1 MSILP
6 ARFAPVMQWAALAVV
21 AGLTLIAAQAAAQ
34 AQTYPDRT
42 ITFVVPFA
50 AGGGADATG
59 RIIADA
65 MEKHLG
71 QSIVVENVAGASG
84 AIGHGR
90 VKNAT
95 PDGYTIGL
103 GSMGTLAASV
113 AVNPKLKFDSRQ
125 DFEYLGLVNT
135 TPNIVFVRK
144 ELPPKTFNEFTDYA
158 KAKGRD
164 LKMGHSGIGTISHIT
179 CVLLFQLIEAQ
190 PTYVTYRGYGQT
202 INDILSGS
210 IDGSCDLVT
219 SVSGQVSAGAVK
231 AFAVAAEERS
241 PAVPE
246 VPAAKEIGLS
256 DFKAETW
263 MGLFAPKGTPVV
275 VLTKLKEALDK
286 SLNEATVQ
294 KRFADIGAAVPKPD
308 RRGGEYML
316 KLVGS
321 EVDRWGGILKKA
333 GLEVPQQNKH

>member
-1 MSILP
+1 MIL
-6 ARFAPVMQWAALAVV
+6 
-21 AGLTLIAAQAAAQ
+21 
-34 AQTYPDRT
+34 
-42 ITFVVPFA
+42 VVPFA

-59 RIIADA
+59 RIITDA
-65 MEKHLG
+65 MAKHLG
-71 QSIVVENVAGASG
+71 QSIVVENVTGAGG
-84 AIGHGR
+84 ATGSTR

-103 GSMGTLAASV
+103 GSLGTLAASI
-113 AVNPKLKFDSRQ
+113 AINPKLKFDSRQ

-144 ELPPKTFNEFTDYA
+144 DLPASTLSEFSDYA

-164 LKMGHSGIGTISHIT
+164 LKMGHSGTGTISHIT
-179 CVLLFQLIEAQ
+179 CVLLFQLIGAQ

-219 SVSGQVSAGAVK
+219 SVSGQVSAGTVK
-231 AFAVAAEERS
+231 AFAIAADERS
-241 PAVPE
+241 PAVPG
-246 VPAAKEIGLS
+246 VPAAKEVGLP
-256 DFKAETW
+256 DFKVETW
-263 MGLFAPKGTPVV
+263 MGLFAPKGTPAP
-275 VLTKLKEALDK
+275 VLAKLKDALEK

-294 KRFADIGAAVPKPD
+294 KRFTEIGAAVPKPD
-308 RRGGEYML
+308 RQGGEYML

-321 EVDRWGGILKKA
+321 EVDRWGTILKKA
-333 GLEVPQQNKH
+333 GVEPPQ

>member
-1 MSILP
+1 MAYLSVRVCRLMRSRSAATAIL
-6 ARFAPVMQWAALAVV
+6 ALLAVTP
-21 AGLTLIAAQAAAQ
+21 LQTETQAQA
-34 AQTYPDRT
+34 YPDRT
-42 ITFVVPFA
+42 VILVVPFA

-65 MEKHLG
+65 MAKHLG

-90 VKNAT
+90 VKNAA

-113 AVNPKLKFDSRQ
+113 AINPKSKFDSRQ

-135 TPNIVFVRK
+135 TPNIVFVRNA
-144 ELPPKTFNEFTDYA
+144 LPANTLGEFVDYA
-158 KAKGRD
+158 RAKGRD
-164 LKMGHSGIGTISHIT
+164 LKMGHSGTGTISHIT
-179 CVLLFQLIEAQ
+179 CVLLFQLIGAQ
-190 PTYVTYRGYGQT
+190 PSYVTYRGYGQT

-231 AFAVAAEERS
+231 AFAIAADERS
-241 PAVPE
+241 PAVPG
-246 VPAAKEIGLS
+246 VPAAREVGLP

-263 MGLFAPKGTPVV
+263 MGLFAPKGTSAPV
-275 VLTKLKEALDK
+275 LAKLRDALDK

-321 EVDRWGGILKKA
+321 EVDRWGAILKKA
-333 GLEVPQQNKH
+333 GVEVSQ

>member
-1 MSILP
+1 MPLLP
-6 ARFAPVMQWAALAVV
+6 KHTQRKLAALVLATLS
-21 AGLTLIAAQAAAQ
+21 ALIAAHGEAD

-42 ITFVVPFA
+42 ITLVVPFA

-59 RIIADA
+59 RIISEA
-65 MEKHLG
+65 MAKHLNH
-71 QSIVVENVAGASG
+71 SIVVENVAGASG
-84 AIGHGR
+84 AIGHSR
-90 VKNAT
+90 VKNAA

-113 AVNPKLKFDSRQ
+113 AINPKLKFDSRQ
-125 DFEYLGLVNT
+125 DFEYLGLVNS

-144 ELPPKTFNEFTDYA
+144 GLPANTLSEFTDYA
-158 KAKGRD
+158 KAQGRD
-164 LKMGHSGIGTISHIT
+164 LKMGHSGTGTISHIT
-179 CVLLFQLIEAQ
+179 CVLLFQLIGAQ

-219 SVSGQVSAGAVK
+219 SVSGQVSAGTVK
-231 AFAVAAEERS
+231 AFAVAADERS
-241 PAVPE
+241 PTVPD
-246 VPAAKEIGLS
+246 VPAAKEVGLP

-263 MGLFAPKGTPVV
+263 MGLFAPNGTPAP
-275 VLTKLKEALDK
+275 VLAKLKDALDK
-286 SLNEATVQ
+286 SLAEAAVQ

-333 GLEVPQQNKH
+333 GVELSQ

>member
-1 MSILP
+1 MPLLSGPTNRKL
-6 ARFAPVMQWAALAVV
+6 AALAV
-21 AGLTLIAAQAAAQ
+21 ATLTALIAAQGEAH

-42 ITFVVPFA
+42 ITLVVPFA

-59 RIIADA
+59 RIIAEA
-65 MEKHLG
+65 MAKHLN

-90 VKNAT
+90 VKNTA

-113 AVNPKLKFDSRQ
+113 AINPKLKFDSRQ
-125 DFEYLGLVNT
+125 DFEYLGLVNS

-144 ELPPKTFNEFTDYA
+144 GFPANTLSEFTDYA

-164 LKMGHSGIGTISHIT
+164 LKMGHSGVGTISHIT
-179 CVLLFQLIEAQ
+179 CVLLFQLIGAQ

-219 SVSGQVSAGAVK
+219 SVSGQVTAGTVK
-231 AFAVAAEERS
+231 AFAVAADERS
-241 PAVPE
+241 PAVPDI
-246 VPAAKEIGLS
+246 PAAKEVGLP

-263 MGLFAPKGTPVV
+263 MGLFAPNGTPALVV
-275 VLTKLKEALDK
+275 AKLKDALDK

-294 KRFADIGAAVPKPD
+294 KRFADIGAVVPKPD

-321 EVDRWGGILKKA
+321 EVDRWSGILKKA
-333 GLEVPQQNKH
+333 GVEPLQ

>member
-1 MSILP
+1 MPLQTE
-6 ARFAPVMQWAALAVV
+6 AE
-21 AGLTLIAAQAAAQ
+21 AQA
-34 AQTYPDRT
+34 YPERT
-42 ITFVVPFA
+42 ITLVVPFA

-59 RIIADA
+59 RIITEV
-65 MEKHLG
+65 MGKHLG

-90 VKNAT
+90 VKSAA
-95 PDGYTIGL
+95 PDGYTVGL
-103 GSMGTLAASV
+103 GSMGTLAASI

-144 ELPPKTFNEFTDYA
+144 ELPASTLSEFTDYA

-164 LKMGHSGIGTISHIT
+164 LKMGHSGTGTISHIT
-179 CVLLFQLIEAQ
+179 CVLLFQLLGAQ

-219 SVSGQVSAGAVK
+219 SVSGQVSAGTVK
-231 AFAVAAEERS
+231 AFAVAADERS
-241 PAVPE
+241 PAVPD
-246 VPAAKEIGLS
+246 VPTAKEVGLP

-263 MGLFAPKGTPVV
+263 MGLFAPKGTPVPV
-275 VLTKLKEALDK
+275 IARLKDALDK

-294 KRFADIGAAVPKPD
+294 NRFAAIGAAVPKAD

-333 GLEVPQQNKH
+333 GVEVSQ

>member
-1 MSILP
+1 MPLLSGPTQRKL
-6 ARFAPVMQWAALAVV
+6 AALAMTALSALMAVNWEAV
-21 AGLTLIAAQAAAQ
+21 

-42 ITFVVPFA
+42 ITLVVPFA

-59 RIIADA
+59 RIITEA
-65 MEKHLG
+65 MAKHLN

-90 VKNAT
+90 VKSAA

-113 AVNPKLKFDSRQ
+113 ALNPKLKFDSRQ
-125 DFEYLGLVNT
+125 DFEYLGLVNS
-135 TPNIVFVRK
+135 TPNIVFVRNG
-144 ELPPKTFNEFTDYA
+144 LPANTLSEFTDYA

-164 LKMGHSGIGTISHIT
+164 LKMGHSGTGTISHIT
-179 CVLLFQLIEAQ
+179 CVLLFQLMGTQ

-219 SVSGQVSAGAVK
+219 SVSGQISAGTVK
-231 AFAVAAEERS
+231 AFAVAADERS
-241 PAVPE
+241 PAVPN
-246 VPAAKEIGLS
+246 VPAAKEVGLP

-263 MGLFAPKGTPVV
+263 MGLFAPNGTPTP
-275 VLTKLKEALDK
+275 VLAKLKDALDK
-286 SLNEATVQ
+286 SLNEAAVQ
-294 KRFADIGAAVPKPD
+294 KRFADIGAEVPKPD

-316 KLVGS
+316 TLVGS
-321 EVDRWGGILKKA
+321 EVDRWGSILKKA
-333 GLEVPQQNKH
+333 GVEWSQ

>member
-1 MSILP
+1 MSLLKGP
-6 ARFAPVMQWAALAVV
+6 TNRKLAALAV
-21 AGLTLIAAQAAAQ
+21 ATLSALIAANWKAE

-42 ITFVVPFA
+42 ITLVVPFA

-59 RIIADA
+59 RIIAESMA
-65 MEKHLG
+65 KHLN

-90 VKNAT
+90 VKNTA

-113 AVNPKLKFDSRQ
+113 AINPKLKFDSRQ
-125 DFEYLGLVNT
+125 DFEYLGLVNS

-144 ELPPKTFNEFTDYA
+144 GFPANTLSEFTDYA

-164 LKMGHSGIGTISHIT
+164 LKMGHSGVGTISHIT
-179 CVLLFQLIEAQ
+179 CVLLFQLIGAQ

-219 SVSGQVSAGAVK
+219 SVSGQVTAGTVK
-231 AFAVAAEERS
+231 AFAVAADERS
-241 PAVPE
+241 PAVPDI
-246 VPAAKEIGLS
+246 PAAKEVGLP

-263 MGLFAPKGTPVV
+263 MGLFAPNGTPALVV
-275 VLTKLKEALDK
+275 AKLKDALDK

-294 KRFADIGAAVPKPD
+294 KRFADIGAVVPKPD

-321 EVDRWGGILKKA
+321 EVDRWSGILKKA
-333 GLEVPQQNKH
+333 GVEPLQ

>member
-1 MSILP
+1 MRLLSRPIQRKL
-6 ARFAPVMQWAALAVV
+6 AALAM
-21 AGLTLIAAQAAAQ
+21 ATLSALIAANWEAN

-42 ITFVVPFA
+42 ITLVVPFA

-59 RIIADA
+59 RIIAEA
-65 MEKHLG
+65 MAKHLN

-90 VKNAT
+90 VKNAAS
-95 PDGYTIGL
+95 DGYTIGL

-113 AVNPKLKFDSRQ
+113 AINPKLKFDSRQ
-125 DFEYLGLVNT
+125 DFEYLGLVNS

-144 ELPPKTFNEFTDYA
+144 GLSANTLSEFTDYA

-179 CVLLFQLIEAQ
+179 CVLLFQLIGAQ

-219 SVSGQVSAGAVK
+219 SVSGQVSAGTVK
-231 AFAVAAEERS
+231 AFAVAAEERAS
-241 PAVPE
+241 AVPG
-246 VPAAKEIGLS
+246 VPAAKEVGLP

-263 MGLFAPKGTPVV
+263 MGLFAPSGTPAP
-275 VLTKLKEALDK
+275 VLAKLKDALDK
-286 SLNEATVQ
+286 SLNEAAVQ

-333 GLEVPQQNKH
+333 GVELSQ

>member
-1 MSILP
+1 MPLLSGPTHRKL
-6 ARFAPVMQWAALAVV
+6 AALVMTTLFA
-21 AGLTLIAAQAAAQ
+21 LIAANWEAN

-42 ITFVVPFA
+42 ITLVVPFA

-59 RIIADA
+59 RIIAEA
-65 MEKHLG
+65 MAKHLN

-90 VKNAT
+90 VKNAA

-113 AVNPKLKFDSRQ
+113 AINPKLKFDSRQ
-125 DFEYLGLVNT
+125 DFEYLGLVNS

-144 ELPPKTFNEFTDYA
+144 GFPANTLSEFTDYA

-164 LKMGHSGIGTISHIT
+164 LKMGHSGTGTISHIT
-179 CVLLFQLIEAQ
+179 CVLLFQLIGAQ
-190 PTYVTYRGYGQT
+190 PTYVTYRGYAQT

-219 SVSGQVSAGAVK
+219 SVSGQVSAGTVK
-231 AFAVAAEERS
+231 GFAVAADERS
-241 PAVPE
+241 PAVPG
-246 VPAAKEIGLS
+246 VPAAKEVGLP

-263 MGLFAPKGTPVV
+263 MGLFAPNGTPAP
-275 VLTKLKEALDK
+275 VLAKLKDALDK
-286 SLNEATVQ
+286 SLNEAAVQ

-333 GLEVPQQNKH
+333 GVELSQ

>member
-1 MSILP
+1 MRVLAVP
-6 ARFAPVMQWAALAVV
+6 FARLMRRSFAALAIV
-21 AGLTLIAAQAAAQ
+21 AAFVLVSVQSEAQ
-34 AQTYPDRT
+34 AQAYPDRT
-42 ITFVVPFA
+42 ITLVVPFP

-65 MEKHLG
+65 MAKHLG
-71 QSIVVENVAGASG
+71 QSIIVENVAGASG
-84 AIGHGR
+84 SIGHGR
-90 VKNAT
+90 VKNAA

-103 GSMGTLAASV
+103 GTMGTLAASV
-113 AVNPKLKFDSRQ
+113 AINPKLKFDSLQ
-125 DFEYLGLVNT
+125 DFEHLGLVNT

-144 ELPPKTFNEFTDYA
+144 DLPANTLREFVDYA
-158 KAKGRD
+158 KLKGRD
-164 LKMGHSGIGTISHIT
+164 LKIGHSGTGTISHIT
-179 CVLLFQLIEAQ
+179 CVLLFQLIGAQ

-231 AFAVAAEERS
+231 AFAIAADERS
-241 PAVPE
+241 PAVPG
-246 VPAAKEIGLS
+246 VPTAKEVDLP

-263 MGLFAPKGTPVV
+263 MGLFAPKSAPAPV
-275 VLTKLKEALDK
+275 LARLKDALDK

-294 KRFADIGAAVPKPD
+294 RRFADIGAAIPKPD

-316 KLVGS
+316 KLIGS

-333 GLEVPQQNKH
+333 GVELSQ